1 MIRRAVAADI
11 GRMVELGMRFHAYA
25 GVAEIPFDPASFRST
40 LGRGLQD
47 ADQCYL
53 VAEVDGDVRAM
64 AGAIAY
70 APYFNHAAK
79 TGQELFWWSECG
91 EGMRLHAA
99 LADWARDRG
108 CQTFSMIALADERS
122 ERMASLYKRMGYRPT
137 EHTFIK
143 GL

>member
-1 MIRRAVAADI
+1 MIRRAGLADI
-11 GRMVELGMRFHAYA
+11 ASMVELGRRFHAYA
-25 GVAEIPFDPASFRST
+25 GVVEIPFDPESFRLT
-40 LGRGLQD
+40 LERGIQD

-53 VAEVDGDVRAM
+53 VADVDGTLLAM

-70 APYFNHAAK
+70 PPYFNHAAR

-99 LADWARDRG
+99 LADWARTRG
-108 CQTFSMIALADERS
+108 CQSFAMIALADGRS
-122 ERMASLYKRMGYRPT
+122 ERMARLYKRMGYRPS
-137 EHTFIK
+137 EQTFIK